1 MTLLA
6 SDKKTLLDLIKRE
19 QLNIP
24 NANEFSVSPVL
35 EYVLPARSG
44 LQTKSNLSSG
54 NLSLNVNEEQ
64 GGDVF
69 QFIFFYAT
77 PTI

>member
-35 EYVLPARSG
+35 EYVIPARAN

-54 NLSLNVNEEQ
+54 NLSLSENE
-64 GGDVF
+64 VLSLKVS
-69 QFIFFYAT
+69 IFYFSKD
-77 PTI
+77 P